1 MAKLTPKTIFTS
13 GKDFKDYAKQYI
25 LQSELDRYS
34 SEFKEYLE
42 KIDGEIKKSKIVKKF
57 YFECECQREN
67 KVQLNIRSKNILAH
81 YPNQSNNHA
90 AVCTLNDNEEDD
102 YQVVNENISSVST
115 YLFDEPQKYTKRVE
129 WKTKL
134 TEEKRKLFT
143 RSIKTF
149 GGVCQSILSQAYTH
163 AFNKINRGKD
173 RLISIDLQ
181 NVTQD
186 ELLECFSIELEGLKF
201 GKSTLSKHKEAKKI
215 DVLFGITYK
224 DFSVSEASK
233 DSQEIAVDLE
243 GYNNLTA
250 NPKTI
255 ISMMFYAKIYNTIV
269 KPPYFYLFITK
280 NQKIVRGFIYPVVIH
295 DKLIA
300 TVESD
305 KEHDEIKRMF
315 ESDIVIYKPIVTS
328 QIYSALTSKHELSST
343 LRSKNRNN
351 YRPDVLQF
359 LNNEVIITEI
369 NGNMGAIYNISLQE
383 KEDRLYNLLEEPF
396 RYEKV

>member
-1 MAKLTPKTIFTS
+1 MAKLTPKIIYIS
-13 GKDFKDYAKQYI
+13 GKDFKDYEKQYI

-34 SEFKEYLE
+34 DEFKEYLE
-42 KIDGEIKKSKIVKKF
+42 EIDEKIKKLNVEKF
-57 YFECECQREN
+57 YFECECRREN

-90 AVCTLNDNEEDD
+90 VTCTLNDNEKDD

-115 YLFDEPQKYTKRVE
+115 YLFDEPQEYTKRVE
-129 WKTKL
+129 WRTKSP
-134 TEEKRKLFT
+134 EETKKLFT

-163 AFNKINRGKD
+163 AFNKINQGKD
-173 RLISIDLQ
+173 RLTCVDLQ

-186 ELLECFSIELEGLKF
+186 ELLECFSTELEGLKL
-201 GKSTLSKHKEAKKI
+201 GKSTLSKHKEVKKI
-215 DVLFGITYK
+215 DILFGITYK

-233 DSQEIAVDLE
+233 NSKEIAVNLE

-305 KEHDEIKRMF
+305 KERDEIKRMF
-315 ESDIVIYKPIVTS
+315 ENGIVIYKPIVTS
-328 QIYSALTSKHELSST
+328 QIYSALTSKYELSST

-359 LNNEVIITEI
+359 VNNEVLIVEI
-369 NGNMGAIYNISLQE
+369 NGDMGSIYNISLKE
-383 KEDRLYNLLEEPF
+383 KEERFYSLLQAPF
-396 RYEKV
+396 KYTKI

>member
-1 MAKLTPKTIFTS
+1 MAKLTPKIIYIS
-13 GKDFKDYAKQYI
+13 GKDFKDYGKQYI

-34 SEFKEYLE
+34 DEFKEYLE
-42 KIDGEIKKSKIVKKF
+42 EIDEKIKKLNVEKF

-90 AVCTLNDNEEDD
+90 AICTLNDNEKDD

-115 YLFDEPQKYTKRVE
+115 YLFDEPQEYTNRVE
-129 WKTKL
+129 WRTKSP
-134 TEEKRKLFT
+134 EETKKLFT

-173 RLISIDLQ
+173 RLTSVDLQ

-186 ELLECFSIELEGLKF
+186 ELLECFSTELEGLKL
-201 GKSTLSKHKEAKKI
+201 GKSTLSKHKEVKKI

-233 DSQEIAVDLE
+233 NSKEIAVNLE

-305 KEHDEIKRMF
+305 KERDEIQRMF
-315 ESDIVIYKPIVTS
+315 KNGMVIYKPIVTS
-328 QIYSALTSKHELSST
+328 QIYSALTSTHELSKK
-343 LRSKNRNN
+343 LRSQNKNN

-359 LNNEVIITEI
+359 VNNEVLIGEI
-369 NGNMGAIYNISLQE
+369 NGDMGSTYNISLKE
-383 KEDRLYNLLEEPF
+383 KEERFYSLLQAPF
-396 RYEKV
+396 KYTKI

>member
-1 MAKLTPKTIFTS
+1 MAKLTPKIIYIS
-13 GKDFKDYAKQYI
+13 GKVFNDYGKQYI

-34 SEFKEYLE
+34 DEFKEYLE
-42 KIDGEIKKSKIVKKF
+42 EIDEKIKKLNVKKF

-90 AVCTLNDNEEDD
+90 AICTLNDNEKDD

-115 YLFDEPQKYTKRVE
+115 YLFDEPQEYTKRVE
-129 WKTKL
+129 WRTKSP
-134 TEEKRKLFT
+134 EETKKLFT

-173 RLISIDLQ
+173 RLTSVDLQ

-186 ELLECFSIELEGLKF
+186 ELLECFSTELEGLKL
-201 GKSTLSKHKEAKKI
+201 GKSTLSKHKEVKKI

-233 DSQEIAVDLE
+233 NSKEIAVNLE
-243 GYNNLTA
+243 GCNNLTA

-305 KEHDEIKRMF
+305 KERDEIKRIF
-315 ESDIVIYKPIVTS
+315 ENGIVIYKPIVTS
-328 QIYSALTSKHELSST
+328 QIYSALTSNHELSST

-359 LNNEVIITEI
+359 VNSEVLIAEI
-369 NGNMGAIYNISLQE
+369 NGHMGSIYSISLEE
-383 KEDRLYNLLEEPF
+383 KEKRFYSLLQKPF
-396 RYEKV
+396 RYVKI